1 MTTYVTKKVELVEAA
16 TLKHWLDHD
25 EVTLVDVRETD
36 EYAGQHIPG
45 AILVPLSKFDP
56 TQIPNIDDKQVVLY
70 CRSGN
75 HSVPAAQTLLKSGYR
90 QVSHLQGGLRS
101 WVEQGYATEINERAP
116 ISLMRQVQIVVG
128 ALVLLNTMLGAF
140 VSSWFLLLCGF
151 MGGGLPFA
159 GLTDNCV
166 LARLL
171 AKLPYNQPA

>member
-1 MTTYVTKKVELVEAA
+1 MTTSITKKVELVEAA
-16 TLKHWLDHD
+16 TLKQWLDHD
-25 EVTLVDVRETD
+25 QVTLVDVRETD

-56 TQIPNIDDKQVVLY
+56 TQIPNVANQQVVLY

-75 HSVPAAQTLLKSGYR
+75 RSVPAALTLLKLGY
-90 QVSHLQGGLRS
+90 QDVSHLRGGLKS

-116 ISLMRQVQIVVG
+116 ISLMRQVQIIVG
-128 ALVLLNTMLGAF
+128 ALVLLSTLLGTF
-140 VSSWFLLLCGF
+140 VSPWFLWLCGF
-151 MGGGLPFA
+151 MGGGLLFA
-159 GLTDNCV
+159 GLTDTCV